1 MKYGFLT
8 PPVVRRLQKHEFG
21 CQQNGELH
29 FNGTRNEVHHAYNAQ
44 HFTLMGINLD
54 VGFQVR
60 TALLFCNFEWNGSGF
75 DKTYRAANIEFPR
88 LTAKYKIPCK
98 ICQTD

>member
-1 MKYGFLT
+1 
-8 PPVVRRLQKHEFG
+8 
-21 CQQNGELH
+21 
-29 FNGTRNEVHHAYNAQ
+29 
-44 HFTLMGINLD
+44 MGINLD